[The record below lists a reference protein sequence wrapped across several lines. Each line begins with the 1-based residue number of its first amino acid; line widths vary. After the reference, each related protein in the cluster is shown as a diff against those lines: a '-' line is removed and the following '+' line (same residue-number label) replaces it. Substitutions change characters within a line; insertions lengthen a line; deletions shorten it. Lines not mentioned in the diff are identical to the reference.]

1 MKNFISIMAVVG
13 LFLQSLSLQAQ
24 TQEEELK
31 NNEWYVHKVIY
42 NDIEYI
48 APVNDERSG
57 SVPNLKF
64 FENSS
69 EGFFVIIFC
78 FIRTSNNLLFL
89 ENQQFSSIGWI
100 SPGVSPS
107 ACIVQENNDYYF
119 YYFSVM
125 NVFDATIT
133 PYFYSY
139 EVNSIDST
147 TKQLIITNQNGD
159 KAYFYTSYLSN
170 PIFEL
175 EGINI
180 YPNPVSD
187 VVQIDL
193 LDTTKER
200 YDYKIYDSNGKLI
213 KVFKDKKGPHITLEI
228 QDLASGIYW
237 LEINTPDAQQRGYST
252 KIIKK

>member
-1 MKNFISIMAVVG
+1 MKNLISI
-13 LFLQSLSLQAQ
+13 LFVAYLLLQSSLLQAQ

-31 NNEWYVHKVIY
+31 NNEWYVNKVIY

-57 SVPNLKF
+57 SASNLKF
-64 FENSS
+64 FNNPL
-69 EGFFVIIFC
+69 EGYFEIFFC
-78 FIRTSNNLLFL
+78 FYYTSNHLLFL
-89 ENQQFSSIGWI
+89 ENQQFSVGGWI
-100 SPGVSPS
+100 SLAIVPS
-107 ACIVQENNDYYF
+107 ACSIQENSDYDF
-119 YYFSVM
+119 YYSSVM
-125 NVFDATIT
+125 NVFDATG
-133 PYFYSY
+133 PYIFSY
-139 EVNSIDST
+139 EVNSIDSA

-159 KAYFYTSYLSN
+159 KAYFYNYYLSN

-180 YPNPVSD
+180 YPNPVWD

-193 LDTTKER
+193 PDTAKEQ
-200 YDYKIYDSNGKLI
+200 YEYKIYDSNGKLI
-213 KVFKDKKGPHITLEI
+213 KVFKDKKGPHVTLEI

-237 LEINTPDAQQRGYST
+237 LEINTADAQQRGYST